1 MGHVTGEI
9 LECMLAQDKIFRYLF
24 FQILWVM
31 YEIGDL
37 CLHAL
42 GKISHFLD
50 AGNRSS

>member
-1 MGHVTGEI
+1 MYVTK
-9 LECMLAQDKIFRYLF
+9 LKIKYFDIYL

-31 YEIGDL
+31 YENGDL

>member
-24 FQILWVM
+24 ISNFMGHVSN
-31 YEIGDL
+31 GDL

-42 GKISHFLD
+42 GKISLFLD